1 MQDNFFHKVYAIVC
15 QIPEGK
21 VSTYG
26 AIGKYLGSAKSARMV
41 GWALNKC
48 PSDVPVHRVVNK
60 QGLLTGKMH
69 FDGITL
75 MQDLL
80 ENIMHPSSIPFRVPS
95 VPKDIYEEI
104 EADIKECCYEHG
116 LTVEIYMDSPIKGGD
131 GNREFLL
138 VATKD

>member
-1 MQDNFFHKVYAIVC
+1 MEDNFFHKVYAIVY

-48 PSDVPVHRVVNK
+48 PIDVPAHRVVNQK
-60 QGLLTGKMH
+60 GILTGKIH

-75 MQDLL
+75 MQQLL
-80 ENIMHPSSIPFRVPS
+80 ENEGIEIKNNQIVILEKYLWEPTSILESSF
-95 VPKDIYEEI
+95 
-104 EADIKECCYEHG
+104 
-116 LTVEIYMDSPIKGGD
+116 
-131 GNREFLL
+131 
-138 VATKD
+138 

>member
-1 MQDNFFHKVYAIVC
+1 MQDNYFHKVYAIVL

-21 VSTYG
+21 VCTYG
-26 AIGKYLGSAKSARMV
+26 AIGKHLGSAKSARMV

-48 PSDVPVHRVVNK
+48 PSDVPAHRVVNK

-80 ENIMHPSSIPFRVPS
+80 EN
-95 VPKDIYEEI
+95 E
-104 EADIKECCYEHG
+104 G
-116 LTVEIYMDSPIKGGD
+116 VEIKNNQIIDLEKYLWEPKI
-131 GNREFLL
+131 
-138 VATKD
+138 